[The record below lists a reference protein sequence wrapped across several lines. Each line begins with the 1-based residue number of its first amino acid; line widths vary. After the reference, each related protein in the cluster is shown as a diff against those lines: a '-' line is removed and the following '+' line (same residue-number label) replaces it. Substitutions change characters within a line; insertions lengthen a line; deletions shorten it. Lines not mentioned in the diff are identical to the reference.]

1 MTDNYSGK
9 TDPQTENIRNSVK
22 ARKYLKKGD
31 SEKSKEKEKEKPTD
45 ASTLYEEGIKLMEK
59 CGFIAELCEGGH
71 HINHRI
77 LRAKP
82 PAEIKGIK
90 FPPNF
95 SPLQDISTLQDFAKL
110 EAVFDDV
117 PNEIREFWAPLFRPK
132 SSETELSNF
141 TDRLLTMKRINNQQ
155 NMYEVLDY
163 GHTFDPSGELCGNGF
178 VSNPRVWVPAKSW
191 FDPKLQD
198 VTLEDIFTI
207 FPKAEIEIL
216 RLMLG
221 RIGVG
226 RSNHLPPNFTTPV
239 DHTSRMAAVIVGKDP
254 GLGKSTIFNG
264 LTAALSFCG
273 FNTHTFRSTDD
284 RFGMKEAALA
294 DVAYKDD
301 TAMKSLGKF
310 LASEE
315 TKILVTN
322 GLFQAEQKFQNPEQI
337 WPKCVLIVNS
347 NDWDPFFAYD
357 LDPGIID
364 RIKILSTYR
373 NFEVD
378 KNKLDLEKTVSEGTP
393 DLRPKAHLPY
403 LANKL
408 NVDEKVLYLWCLRL
422 ATDRFWEI
430 ISDKSDPGVNF
441 LEKEVRYWT
450 TRLRIRFKADTSQA
464 IVNAMALCSALRD
477 GDKCEQ
483 HFMPEIS
490 PDVLSKYLKDLFF
503 VGVDKSTKSL
513 MDIMKQK
520 WEEAGR
526 TSTHYY
532 QGFRELKW
540 KSLQLAVETHANSAN
555 ISKPSS
561 QILKEMLEK
570 IELRDGFRVSTGISW
585 VIGDW
590 NNCRLSLEEINQE
603 AKELLQHLSE
613 DQLKRVTNR
622 GIHPTSDWLDVPDYS
637 PDRAELFRPGM
648 D

>member
-9 TDPQTENIRNSVK
+9 TDPQTENIRKAVR
-22 ARKYLKKGD
+22 ARKYLKKED
-31 SEKSKEKEKEKPTD
+31 SEGKGKEKEKPTD
-45 ASTLYEEGIKLMEK
+45 ASRLYEEGIRLMEN
-59 CGFIAELCEGGH
+59 CGFTVELCEGGH

-77 LRAKP
+77 LKAKP
-82 PAEIKGIK
+82 PNEINGLK

-95 SPLQDISTLQDFAKL
+95 APLQDISTLQDFSKL

-117 PNEIREFWAPLFRPK
+117 PNEIRDFWTPLFRPK
-132 SSETELSNF
+132 AGETELANF
-141 TDRLLTMKRINNQQ
+141 TERLLAMKRINNQQ

-163 GHTFDPSGELCGNGF
+163 GHTFDPSGELCRTGF
-178 VSNPRVWVPAKSW
+178 VANPRVWVPSKSW

-198 VTLEDIFTI
+198 VTLDDVFTI
-207 FPKAEIEIL
+207 FPKAEIE
-216 RLMLG
+216 MLKLIFG

-226 RSNHLPPNFTTPV
+226 RSNHRPPGFVGPI

-264 LTAALSFCG
+264 FTAALSFCG

-315 TKILVTN
+315 TKILITN

-347 NDWDPFFAYD
+347 NNWDPFFAYD

-373 NFEVD
+373 SFEID
-378 KNKLDLEKTVSEGTP
+378 KMKSELEGTVSEGTP
-393 DLRPKAHLPY
+393 DLRPKAHIPY
-403 LANKL
+403 LARKL
-408 NVDEKVLYLWCLRL
+408 DVDIQVIYLWCLRL

-430 ISDKSDPGVNF
+430 ISNKSDPGINF
-441 LEKEVRYWT
+441 LEKEVRHWT

-464 IVNAMALCSALRD
+464 IVNAMALCSALRE
-477 GDKCEQ
+477 GEKCEQ
-483 HFMPEIS
+483 HFMPELS
-490 PDVLSKYLKDLFF
+490 PDVLSKYMRDLFF

-513 MDIMKQK
+513 FDVMKAR
-520 WEEAGR
+520 WEESGR

-532 QGFRELKW
+532 QAFRELKW
-540 KSLQLAVETHANSAN
+540 KSIQLAIDTHSNSSNFTKA
-555 ISKPSS
+555 SAV
-561 QILKEMLEK
+561 ILKEMLEK
-570 IELRDGFRVSTGISW
+570 VELRDGFRVSTGLSW

-590 NNCRLSLEEINQE
+590 NNCRYSLDEINRE
-603 AKELLQHLSE
+603 AKELLKHLTGE
-613 DQLKRVTNR
+613 QLDRLTNR
-622 GIHPTSDWLDVPDYS
+622 GIQPTSDWLDSPDYS

-648 D
+648 E